1 MAINKLLSG
10 IVYEWSP
17 VVFLCTKYI
26 EKYRNFNVD
35 FVGNTDNTY
44 TEDECRNP
52 TWYDYITVKLYK
64 GI

>member
-10 IVYEWSP
+10 IVYERSP
-17 VVFLCTKYI
+17 VVFLCTKCI

-35 FVGNTDNTY
+35 FVWNTDD
-44 TEDECRNP
+44 TEDECRDP